1 MLSRDLFRTD
11 PERIR
16 AMLASRRADAPLD
29 RLLEVDR
36 EWRSIVVRLDEARAA
51 RNTGSKEVGALFR
64 EGRKDEGE
72 AKRAAMAALG
82 EEIAALEGR
91 SRELES
97 ELEALELS
105 IPNLVHASVPEG
117 ADESAN
123 RVERSW
129 GEPPAFDFEPRPHWE
144 LGTALGILDFERAA
158 KIAGARF
165 VVLAGAG
172 AALERALIS
181 YMLDLQTRGNGY
193 REVLPPYLVNSAS
206 LIGTGQLPKFG
217 DDLFHIEGT
226 DYYLVPTAEVPVTN
240 LHRDETLEEG
250 ELPLRYC
257 AFTPCFRAEAGS
269 YGKDVRGLIR
279 LHQFHK
285 VELVEFATP
294 ESSCERLERL
304 TADAE
309 SVLQGLGLPYRV
321 VSLCSRRPRLLR
333 GQDLRPRGL
342 AAGPRHLPRDLVLLQ
357 LHRLPGPARPHPLPA
372 RRRQPPPAGPHP
384 QRLRARGRP
393 HRGRRPREL
402 PAARRFGGG
411 PGGAPSLPSRPRGHR
426 AGRLRPI
433 LRPQLA
439 PSPASAPAPASNFV
453 PVPVPDTA
461 PPASGSPPEPGFV
474 PVHARSLRPRG
485 RFAPILLRRSPR
497 LLAAGGRGD
506 QPSPAGGRRP
516 QATAATATVAAV
528 GRLPPLAISDLE
540 HYFRRNVVPKSPKM
554 ARPQDAPSSYSPR
567 LPGAGGEAGAEA
579 GTGRGPIP

>member
-105 IPNLVHASVPEG
+105 IPNLVHPSVPEG
-117 ADESAN
+117 ADETAN

-165 VVLAGAG
+165 VVLAGTG
-172 AALERALIS
+172 AALERALVS
-181 YMLDLQTRGNGY
+181 YMLDVQTRGNGY
-193 REVLPPYLVNSAS
+193 REVLPPYLVSSAS

-240 LHRDETLEEG
+240 LHRDETLEEA

-294 ESSCERLERL
+294 ESSWERLERV
-304 TADAE
+304 TAAAE

-321 VSLCSRRPRLLR
+321 VSLCT
-333 GQDLRPRGL
+333 GDLGFS
-342 AAGPRHLPRDLVLLQ
+342 AAKTYDLEVW
-357 LHRLPGPARPHPLPA
+357 LPA
-372 RRRQPPPAGPHP
+372 LATYREISSCSNFTDFQAR
-384 QRLRARGRP
+384 RARIRYRP
-393 HRGRRPREL
+393 ADG
-402 PAARRFGGG
+402 
-411 PGGAPSLPSRPRGHR
+411 SRPG
-426 AGRLRPI
+426 L
-433 LRPQLA
+433 
-439 PSPASAPAPASNFV
+439 
-453 PVPVPDTA
+453 
-461 PPASGSPPEPGFV
+461 
-474 PVHARSLRPRG
+474 
-485 RFAPILLRRSPR
+485 
-497 LLAAGGRGD
+497 
-506 QPSPAGGRRP
+506 
-516 QATAATATVAAV
+516 AV
-528 GRLPPLAISDLE
+528 GRTAVAVLE
-540 HYFRRNVVPKSPKM
+540 NYQQRDGSVVVPEVLRPYLHGLEVIEPKS
-554 ARPQDAPSSYSPR
+554 
-567 LPGAGGEAGAEA
+567 
-579 GTGRGPIP
+579 

>member
-1 MLSRDLFRTD
+1 MLSRDLFRTE

-16 AMLASRRADAPLD
+16 AMLVLRRADAPLD

-64 EGRKDEGE
+64 EGRKEEGE

-105 IPNLVHASVPEG
+105 IPNLVHSSVPEG
-117 ADESAN
+117 ADETAN
-123 RVERSW
+123 QVERSW
-129 GEPPAFDFEPRPHWE
+129 GEPPAFDFEPHPHWE

-165 VVLAGAG
+165 VVLTGAG
-172 AALERALIS
+172 AALERALVS
-181 YMLDLQTRGNGY
+181 YMLDVQTRGNGY
-193 REVLPPYLVNSAS
+193 REVLPPYLVSSAS
-206 LIGTGQLPKFG
+206 LMATGQLPKFG

-294 ESSCERLERL
+294 ESSWERLERV
-304 TADAE
+304 TAAAE
-309 SVLQGLGLPYRV
+309 SVLQGLELPYRV
-321 VSLCSRRPRLLR
+321 VSLCTGDLGFSAAKTYDLEVWLPALATYREISSCSNFTDFQARRARIRYRPADGSRPRLVHTLN
-333 GQDLRPRGL
+333 GSGL
-342 AAGPRHLPRDLVLLQ
+342 
-357 LHRLPGPARPHPLPA
+357 
-372 RRRQPPPAGPHP
+372 
-384 QRLRARGRP
+384 
-393 HRGRRPREL
+393 
-402 PAARRFGGG
+402 
-411 PGGAPSLPSRPRGHR
+411 
-426 AGRLRPI
+426 
-433 LRPQLA
+433 
-439 PSPASAPAPASNFV
+439 
-453 PVPVPDTA
+453 
-461 PPASGSPPEPGFV
+461 
-474 PVHARSLRPRG
+474 
-485 RFAPILLRRSPR
+485 
-497 LLAAGGRGD
+497 
-506 QPSPAGGRRP
+506 
-516 QATAATATVAAV
+516 AV
-528 GRLPPLAISDLE
+528 GRTAVAVLE
-540 HYFRRNVVPKSPKM
+540 NYQQRDGSVVVP
-554 ARPQDAPSSYSPR
+554 AVLRPYLHGLELIEP
-567 LPGAGGEAGAEA
+567 
-579 GTGRGPIP
+579 TG